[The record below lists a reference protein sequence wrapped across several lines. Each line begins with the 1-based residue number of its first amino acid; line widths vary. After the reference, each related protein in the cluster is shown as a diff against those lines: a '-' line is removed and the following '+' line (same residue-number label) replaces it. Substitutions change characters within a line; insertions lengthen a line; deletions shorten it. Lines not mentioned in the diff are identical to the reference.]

1 MNAKPLYLEGGDIKV
16 RLDGPA
22 LKVLTP
28 ARAAGW
34 FPLRRVSRVVSA
46 RQVDWALDA
55 LLACAEA
62 GITVQFVDND
72 GTTVARCLGP
82 HPMDSAAIE
91 SRLEL
96 LWRHEDGISRYGDW
110 RRAMERM
117 AVRSVLRRA
126 GLVPALP
133 PRPRELRQCF
143 FRAAREAG
151 QSESYRYIGALA
163 RSALS
168 SLVGQHW
175 TDLGVDVEDCAAHG
189 VDLASDC
196 TSILFWDLELL
207 RAAWLEERL
216 AEGRA
221 GEVPTR
227 REIFTFFERRRPR
240 LEYLLRG
247 LTRRFHHW
255 LIEVVKDA
263 D

>member
-1 MNAKPLYLEGGDIKV
+1 MNAKPLYLEGGDTKV

-22 LKVLTP
+22 LKVLAP

-62 GITVQFVDND
+62 GITVQFVDSD
-72 GTTVARCLGP
+72 GTLVARCLGP
-82 HPMDSAAIE
+82 YPVDPGAIG
-91 SRLEL
+91 SRLER
-96 LWRHEDGISRYGDW
+96 LWQREDGISRYGDW
-110 RRAMERM
+110 RRATERM

-126 GLVPALP
+126 GLAPGLS
-133 PRPRELRQCF
+133 PRPRDLRQCF

-151 QSESYRYIGALA
+151 QSESYRCIGALA

-175 TDLGVDVEDCAAHG
+175 TDLGVDAEDCTAHG
-189 VDLASDC
+189 VDLVGDC
-196 TSILFWDLELL
+196 TAILFWDLELP

-221 GEVPTR
+221 TEVPAR
-227 REIFTFFERRRPR
+227 REIVTFFERRRPR

>member
-1 MNAKPLYLEGGDIKV
+1 MNAKSLYLEGGDTKV

-28 ARAAGW
+28 TRAAGW

-55 LLACAEA
+55 LLACTGA

-82 HPMDSAAIE
+82 HPMDPVAIE

-96 LWRHEDGISRYGDW
+96 LWQYEDGISRYEDW

-175 TDLGVDVEDCAAHG
+175 MDVGVDVEECAIHG
-189 VDLASDC
+189 VDLVADC
-196 TSILFWDLELL
+196 TAILFWDLELP

-216 AEGRA
+216 AKGWG

-227 REIFTFFERRRPR
+227 REIFTFFEQRQPR
-240 LEYLLRG
+240 LKRLLRG

-255 LIEVVKDA
+255 LIEMANHA